1 MLLFLRIFWYFII
14 NFNLNC
20 LVLRIAMKYYDMHI
34 LYKWEITYHSN
45 VHQKQGLSLNKSL
58 LITDLV
64 HISVMLYVFY
74 FILFILLCFVLF
86 YFISFASPKSNTTT
100 KGAQRKML
108 EFLIWNGLLMPTWR
122 MKRNSPCKLL
132 DIICSAVPLSKPWY
146 CMKMHILLT
155 VLHTFLREVV
165 RRNCVNIK
173 TSYPWWSLFLFSS
186 FECLNK

>member
-58 LITDLV
+58 LITHLV

-74 FILFILLCFVLF
+74 FILFYFILFCFVLF
-86 YFISFASPKSNTTT
+86 CFILFTSPKNNATT

-122 MKRNSPCKLL
+122 VKRKSPCKLR
-132 DIICSAVPLSKPWY
+132 DIICSAVPLSKPILYENAYSSY
-146 CMKMHILLT
+146 CSPYISQG
-155 VLHTFLREVV
+155 
-165 RRNCVNIK
+165 
-173 TSYPWWSLFLFSS
+173 TSKKNLS
-186 FECLNK
+186 